1 MAVLWNNFIIP
12 KSFHIRHV
20 SAVFQEFYAAK
31 DEFFPKIVNT
41 LQIQATSADPSQ
53 ISCRGNA
60 KISHRTVPT
69 RPVTAGC
76 FSNSSVR

>member
-31 DEFFPKIVNT
+31 DEFSPKIVNT
-41 LQIQATSADPSQ
+41 LQISYVS
-53 ISCRGNA
+53 
-60 KISHRTVPT
+60 
-69 RPVTAGC
+69 RPKP
-76 FSNSSVR
+76 NLMPR